1 MNTPILY
8 AAVLGVVWTTLT
20 SDRVSAAQDVE
31 CGLRCLYVASVALG
45 NTEDYE
51 QLRQAAPKP
60 ASSQGYSLLQLRD
73 MADSM
78 GFQTLLVS
86 TNADQLQARSQRQR
100 FACIAWLSEQHF
112 ALVADYR
119 DRRVLV
125 VDPPKKYWSDT
136 IVFSH
141 KWPGQALL
149 IATEPLLGED
159 ELYPL
164 PWKMFLIFSLGITIV
179 AAGGTLAL
187 RKRGPA

>member
-1 MNTPILY
+1 MNTPVLY

-31 CGLRCLYVASVALG
+31 CGLRCLYVASVAMG
-45 NTEDYE
+45 NTEDFE

-60 ASSQGYSLLQLRD
+60 ATSQGYSLLQLRD
-73 MADSM
+73 LADSL
-78 GFQTLLVS
+78 GYQTLLVT
-86 TNADQLQARSQRQR
+86 TNSDQLQARSRRQR
-100 FACIAWLSEQHF
+100 FACIASLPEQYF
-112 ALVADYR
+112 VLLADIR

-141 KWPGQALL
+141 KWPGEALL

-159 ELYPL
+159 ELHPL
-164 PWKMFLIFSLGITIV
+164 PWKMFLFIGLGITII
-179 AAGGTLAL
+179 AAGGTFAL